1 MGAIIGRQTATRSP
15 LERLIYELHQVSSD
29 TERCMTLFG
38 SSFASRG
45 SGVQIPSAPRKPA
58 GQRFGMW
65 SCRLTLV
72 RFVRFWERRCPILG
86 ADLEATPSVPGR
98 NCLTL
103 TGRRAKDS
111 GTVCAC
117 SSEPRIFQTTAPERY
132 DPFVDCAQRHLPTS
146 TVRSG
151 GTRRLYR
158 RCGQGAVPLHMDHDA
173 LMPTDDFSQC
183 DRTLRHG
190 HPRNY
195 AYG

>member
-1 MGAIIGRQTATRSP
+1 VRECGLPGTVYSAALCSHRGGQGFKSP
-15 LERLIYELHQVSSD
+15 QLHR
-29 TERCMTLFG
+29 E
-38 SSFASRG
+38 
-45 SGVQIPSAPRKPA
+45 IA
-58 GQRFGMW
+58 GQRPDMRMRWFAW
-65 SCRLTLV
+65 V

-173 LMPTDDFSQC
+173 LMPTDDVSQC